1 MRAITTQGF
10 TLLELLITLVIAS
23 LALSLVGPRLAAVIP
38 GVQLKAETNKV
49 SAVLKHARSRAI
61 AEGNV
66 IGVYL
71 DEGEEGRSLRQTGNN
86 RSYRWPDDIHL
97 KIEQTLAVRGAPEG
111 IYFYP
116 DGSSSGGNLTLR
128 DGNLSYTVSV
138 SWLSGGVSTDD

>member
-1 MRAITTQGF
+1 MRAITDQGF
-10 TLLELLITLVIAS
+10 TLIELLITLVIAS
-23 LALSLVGPRLAAVIP
+23 LALSVVTPRLAAVVP

-71 DEGEEGRSLRQTGNN
+71 DEGDAGYSLRQTENA
-86 RSYRWPDDIHL
+86 RRYLWPKDIHL

-116 DGSSSGGNLTLR
+116 DGSSNGGKITLGDSNR
-128 DGNLSYTVSV
+128 SYRISV
-138 SWLSGGVSTDD
+138 SWLSGGVSIND